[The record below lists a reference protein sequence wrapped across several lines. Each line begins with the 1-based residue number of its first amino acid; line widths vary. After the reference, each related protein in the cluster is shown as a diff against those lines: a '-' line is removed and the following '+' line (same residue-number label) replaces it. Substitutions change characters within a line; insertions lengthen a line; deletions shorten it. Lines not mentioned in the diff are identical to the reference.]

1 MGNHHDAA
9 LLHRGQWIWKETP
22 MRFEILR
29 LSDIDGSTT
38 DRLIADAETVRA
50 MVEDAA
56 VTGERLYIRPYQA
69 S

>member
-1 MGNHHDAA
+1 
-9 LLHRGQWIWKETP
+9 
-22 MRFEILR
+22 MRFEIMR

-56 VTGERLYIRPYQA
+56 ATGERLYIRPYQA

>member
-1 MGNHHDAA
+1 MRSRKGEAMHFEVMRLDA
-9 LLHRGQWIWKETP
+9 
-22 MRFEILR
+22 
-29 LSDIDGSTT
+29 DGTTT

-56 VTGERLYIRPYQA
+56 LTGERLYIRPYEA